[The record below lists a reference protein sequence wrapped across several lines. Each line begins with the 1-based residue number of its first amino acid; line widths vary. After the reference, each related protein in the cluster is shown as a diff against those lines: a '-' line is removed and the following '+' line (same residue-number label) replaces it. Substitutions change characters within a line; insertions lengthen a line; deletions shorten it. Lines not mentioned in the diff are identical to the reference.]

1 MEFSKLL
8 KQRRA
13 IRNFEDKK
21 IPIDLINEIIALGCL
36 APNAR
41 NDQIWRFVIIMNK
54 DMIKRISDESKHNL
68 LNELAAN
75 PDLYA
80 NRYIE
85 ALKNEK
91 FNVFYDAPCL
101 ILILGQK
108 DAHSLEVDCALVAS
122 YIMLAAADKGLGT
135 NWIGL
140 GSMIEDADLL
150 NELGVSPDLKLVAPI
165 IVGYPKQIPPIPERR
180 APQILKILS

>member
-1 MEFSKLL
+1 MEFNELIEK
-8 KQRRA
+8 RRA
-13 IRNFEDKK
+13 IRNFEDKAVS
-21 IPIDLINEIIALGCL
+21 IDLINEIIELGCL

-54 DMIKRISDESKHNL
+54 RMIKRISDESKRNL
-68 LNELAAN
+68 IEKSAAN
-75 PDLYA
+75 PDFYA

-91 FNVFYDAPCL
+91 FNVFYDTPCL

-108 DAHSLEVDCALVAS
+108 DAHSLEVDCALAAS
-122 YIMLAAADKGLGT
+122 YIMLAAANKGLGS

-140 GSMIEDADLL
+140 GSMIEDPNLKK
-150 NELGVSPDLKLVAPI
+150 ELGISPDLKLVAPI
-165 IVGYPKQIPPIPERR
+165 IVGYPKQIPAIPERK
-180 APQILKILS
+180 APQILKIVS